1 MDDILTNADERDDAA
16 FRARLAPLASEV
28 LPGPPAS
35 RPRPTVGLGR
45 RGSMMALVG
54 LGAAAVVLG
63 AAGISSRWPWM
74 EPPGNVHAVSRTVA
88 VSPRSTA
95 SANPDAV
102 TRVEPE
108 APRPAYVPPSSSSE
122 AMIGLLLQRGDA
134 AVSVGDIAA
143 ARLLYERAAAA
154 RWRAWHP
161 GRSDRGGIV
170 VSQGGGRRRR
180 GSRGSSR
187 AHRRPKQSERPT
199 VNRKPPVF
207 PDIEDATLRAC
218 LAPLM
223 ETMTSAAKSSLPSAV
238 RERERG
244 RSSNDNPVPANC
256 HVENSDSPE
265 NLAEWRSS
273 SDDDFALFRSI
284 EIFLGMTDEE
294 LEIAAADYPK
304 QIGGTAR
311 RISQFKRRLAERYD
325 LVTAVSAMLE
335 RAMARA
341 AARPER
347 D

>member
-1 MDDILTNADERDDAA
+1 
-16 FRARLAPLASEV
+16 
-28 LPGPPAS
+28 
-35 RPRPTVGLGR
+35 
-45 RGSMMALVG
+45 
-54 LGAAAVVLG
+54 
-63 AAGISSRWPWM
+63 
-74 EPPGNVHAVSRTVA
+74 
-88 VSPRSTA
+88 
-95 SANPDAV
+95 
-102 TRVEPE
+102 
-108 APRPAYVPPSSSSE
+108 
-122 AMIGLLLQRGDA
+122 
-134 AVSVGDIAA
+134 
-143 ARLLYERAAAA
+143 
-154 RWRAWHP
+154 
-161 GRSDRGGIV
+161 
-170 VSQGGGRRRR
+170 
-180 GSRGSSR
+180 
-187 AHRRPKQSERPT
+187 
-199 VNRKPPVF
+199 
-207 PDIEDATLRAC
+207 
-218 LAPLM
+218 M

-238 RERERG
+238 RERERR